1 MTQRL
6 RSAGGGRHG
15 KASLLRSRTRHVN
28 VVLALCGILGGFGA
42 TFLLRA
48 ALNAADP
55 PARAVGSPAATTH
68 PNQAGKHGAGQP
80 SAAALD
86 DQWLAY
92 SDHSTCA
99 DWAGGDG
106 VSAIRLTRSQ
116 VTWFFSDTY
125 LGPAGPRIGFS
136 HLSGFLHNSVVVQT
150 GTGPT
155 TRLVTLTGGGA
166 CTGPGDQ
173 GDGPGPASVVQPPDP
188 ASGQREWD
196 ADGIRVGSTVVK
208 FYNDYLPGPIPF
220 VPVSTTIASFPVSEL
235 TAAGLGSA
243 YGGTAHPVLTAVP
256 GYTPPD
262 GGTPIVWGSAVL
274 QAGPGGR
281 TVYVYGWQSPDP
293 ASPVRELYLARVDSA
308 RLADFGAWQFYDA
321 GQWTGSQ
328 NLAQPIEP
336 AGQDGNG
343 DVPSGFS
350 VIAAGGRYWLI
361 EAAGTGTPDIDAY
374 PGPAPWGP
382 FDWTQGILLYRAP
395 GIGLTRA
402 DDFRVMY
409 EARAEP
415 ALSTGKTLV
424 ISYNV
429 NSEAVTAA
437 CLSISRFTNAMT
449 QPRFVTVP
457 MSVFGPPG
465 ARHGHALGAAPHYPA
480 ITQQEPRLWFSA
492 WSYPGGCPPVPGV
505 SGAIARP
512 GTGSATL
519 SWLSAGLGVRYR
531 ILGRGASGSYVP
543 VRTVSGTRARIA
555 GLTPGT
561 TYQFEIVPLNTYGD
575 PGPATFLSVK
585 DT

>member
-1 MTQRL
+1 M
-6 RSAGGGRHG
+6 
-15 KASLLRSRTRHVN
+15 RSRARHVN
-28 VVLALCGILGGFGA
+28 LVLALCGILAGFGA

-48 ALNAADP
+48 ALHGGDP
-55 PARAVGSPAATTH
+55 PAPAAR
-68 PNQAGKHGAGQP
+68 PPAPAARPGRAGQHRGGEP

-86 DQWLAY
+86 AQWPGY

-99 DWAGGDG
+99 GWAGGDG
-106 VSAIRLTRSQ
+106 VSAIRLSSSQ
-116 VTWFFSDTY
+116 VAWFFSDTY
-125 LGPAGPRIGFS
+125 LGPAGPGIGFS

-150 GTGPT
+150 GAGPAA
-155 TRLVTLTGGGA
+155 RMVTLTGGGA

-173 GDGPGPASVVQPPDP
+173 GDAPGAVSVVQPPNP

-235 TAAGLGSA
+235 SAAGLGPA
-243 YGGTAHPVLTAVP
+243 YGGAAHPALTPVP

-274 QAGPGGR
+274 QAGRGGR

-293 ASPVRELYLARVDSA
+293 ASPVRELYLARVGA
-308 RLADFGAWQFYDA
+308 TRLADFGAWQFYAA
-321 GQWTGSQ
+321 GQWTDSQ

-336 AGQDGNG
+336 AGQDL

-350 VIAAGGRYWLI
+350 VVPAGGRYWLI
-361 EAAGTGTPDIDAY
+361 ESAGTGTPDIDAY

-382 FDWTQGILLYRAP
+382 FDWTRGILLYRAP
-395 GIGLTRA
+395 GIGLTTA

-415 ALSTGKTLV
+415 ALSTSRTLV

-429 NSEAVTAA
+429 NSEAVTAG
-437 CLSISRFTNAMT
+437 CESISRFTNAMT
-449 QPRFVTVP
+449 QPRFVTAP

-465 ARHGHALGAAPHYPA
+465 ARHGHALGAAPGYPA
-480 ITQQEPRLWFSA
+480 ITQRDPGQWFSA
-492 WSYPGGCPPVPGV
+492 WSYPGGCPPVPAV
-505 SGAIARP
+505 SGAIAQPGP
-512 GTGSATL
+512 GTATL

-531 ILGRGASGSYVP
+531 VLERSASGSYVP
-543 VRTVSGTRARIA
+543 VRTVARPRARIT
-555 GLTPGT
+555 GLTKGT
-561 TYQFEIVPLNTYGD
+561 AYQFEIVPLNIYQK
-575 PGPATFLSVK
+575 PGPATFLGVK
-585 DT
+585 DS

>member
-1 MTQRL
+1 V
-6 RSAGGGRHG
+6 
-15 KASLLRSRTRHVN
+15 KSRARHVN
-28 VVLALCGILGGFGA
+28 VVLACCGILTGFGA
-42 TFLLRA
+42 TFLLWA
-48 ALNAADP
+48 ALHGGDP
-55 PARAVGSPAATTH
+55 PARAAPSPAAH
-68 PNQAGKHGAGQP
+68 ARPGQAGRPGPARRRRPAQP

-86 DQWLAY
+86 AQWLDY

-106 VSAIRLTRSQ
+106 VSAIRLSRSQ
-116 VTWFFSDTY
+116 VAWFFSDTY

-136 HLSGFLHNSVVVQT
+136 HLSGFVHNSVVVQT
-150 GTGPT
+150 GTGPAA
-155 TRLVTLTGGGA
+155 RLVTLTGGGA
-166 CTGPGDQ
+166 CTGPGD
-173 GDGPGPASVVQPPDP
+173 PGAAPGAESVVQPPNP

-196 ADGIRVGSTVVK
+196 ADGISVGSTVVK

-220 VPVSTTIASFPVSEL
+220 VPVSTTIASFPVSALSTAGTGPTYGAAAQPAL
-235 TAAGLGSA
+235 T
-243 YGGTAHPVLTAVP
+243 PVP
-256 GYTPPD
+256 GYTPPG

-274 QAGPGGR
+274 RAGPGGR

-293 ASPVRELYLARVDSA
+293 ASPVRELYLARVGAA
-308 RLADFGAWQFYDA
+308 RLADFGAWQFYAA
-321 GQWTGSQ
+321 GQWTDRQ
-328 NLAQPIEP
+328 DLAQPLEP

-343 DVPSGFS
+343 NGNGNVPSGFS

-382 FDWTQGILLYRAP
+382 FDWSGGILLYRAP
-395 GIGLTRA
+395 GIGLTKA
-402 DDFRVMY
+402 DDYRVMY

-415 ALSTGKTLV
+415 ALSTPQQLV

-437 CLSISRFTNAMT
+437 CASISRFTNAMT

-480 ITQQEPRLWFSA
+480 ITQQQPGQWFSA
-492 WSYPGGCPPVPGV
+492 WSYQGGCPPVPGV
-505 SGAIARP
+505 SGATGQP
-512 GTGSATL
+512 GPGSVTL
-519 SWLSAGLGVRYR
+519 SWLSAGLAVRYR
-531 ILGRGASGSYVP
+531 VLERGASGSYLP
-543 VRTVSGTRARIA
+543 VRTVASPRARIT
-555 GLTPGT
+555 GLTPGA
-561 TYQFEIVPLNTYGD
+561 TYQFEIVPLNIYED

-585 DT
+585 DS